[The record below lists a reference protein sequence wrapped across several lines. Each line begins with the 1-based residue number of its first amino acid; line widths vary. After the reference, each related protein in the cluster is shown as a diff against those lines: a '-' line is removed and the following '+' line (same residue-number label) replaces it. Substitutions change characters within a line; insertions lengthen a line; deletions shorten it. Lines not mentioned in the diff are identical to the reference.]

1 MIKFVVGYLGAGL
14 TFAAIDAVWL
24 TTMTNRLY
32 KPILAPILAEKPDMK
47 AAVAFYLIYIFGI
60 VFFAIEPALREG
72 SWQRAAIN
80 GAVLGFV
87 AYATYDLT
95 NQATLNVWST
105 KLTLIDLCWGTTLTT
120 VSALGGYFAARW
132 AEGRFG

>member
-1 MIKFVVGYLGAGL
+1 MIKYVAAYLGAGL
-14 TFAAIDAVWL
+14 TFAAFDAVWL
-24 TTMTNRLY
+24 TTMTSRLY
-32 KPILAPILAEKPDMK
+32 KPALGPILAEKPDMK
-47 AAVAFYLIYIFGI
+47 AAVAFYLVSIAGT
-60 VFFAIEPALREG
+60 VFLAVEPALREG
-72 SWQRAAIN
+72 AWQRAALN

-105 KLTLIDLCWGTTLTT
+105 RVTVIDIAWGTVLTT
-120 VSALGGYFAARW
+120 VSALGGYLAAKW

>member
-1 MIKFVVGYLGAGL
+1 MIKYVVGYLGAGL

-24 TTMTNRLY
+24 TTMSNRLY
-32 KPILAPILAEKPDMK
+32 KPVLGPILADKPDMK
-47 AAVAFYLIYIFGI
+47 AAVAFYLVYIFGI
-60 VFFAIEPALREG
+60 VFLAIEPALRDG
-72 SWQRAAIN
+72 AWQRAAIN

-95 NQATLNVWST
+95 NQATLNVWSM
-105 KLTLIDLCWGTTLTT
+105 KLTLIDLCWGTALTT

-132 AEGRFG
+132 AEGKFG